1 MTWPPLPEQ
10 HTWRFDEIMSIDQ
23 ARANR
28 LEKAGSPPDLVNA
41 IKHALAR
48 ALDCDDVRWGQ
59 EHAEKQ
65 SHDCRAVIQFHVG
78 TELFDWFFNARTGYR
93 AHFRSECTFGIDFNA
108 SMIDALRVC
117 LQRQAPET
125 IIGRHLLGQFDDG
138 GPAVFTKGFL
148 LESVVPDLSK
158 IWCCSRLI
166 GKRGGI
172 SDLLPGVA
180 GPHILLEEGLP
191 WAAPYRDEDAAWME
205 IKGAFLRASGPYQPK
220 DPKMRAHSLNTT
232 GEA

>member
-78 TELFDWFFNARTGYR
+78 AELFDWFFNARTGYR

-125 IIGRHLLGQFDDG
+125 IIGRYGGLWRGSMLRVELSYEFPLRLWCARRLRHPVDRRA
-138 GPAVFTKGFL
+138 GPAATLASQEV
-148 LESVVPDLSK
+148 
-158 IWCCSRLI
+158 
-166 GKRGGI
+166 
-172 SDLLPGVA
+172 PGVV
-180 GPHILLEEGLP
+180 
-191 WAAPYRDEDAAWME
+191 
-205 IKGAFLRASGPYQPK
+205 
-220 DPKMRAHSLNTT
+220 
-232 GEA
+232 GEARHNVTDQARSGHARARS